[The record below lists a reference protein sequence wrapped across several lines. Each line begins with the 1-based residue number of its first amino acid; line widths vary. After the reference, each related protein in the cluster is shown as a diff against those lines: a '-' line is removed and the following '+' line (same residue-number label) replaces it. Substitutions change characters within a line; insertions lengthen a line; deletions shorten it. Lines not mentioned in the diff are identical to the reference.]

1 MASHAMCMACCLLL
15 MPYGT
20 LILVKNHQ
28 IMSNFTEKA
37 TVELFING
45 EQAKQTIARLSKD
58 LDEYKNKLV
67 EAYATMDSAMA
78 NTQKFTG
85 MTRDQVESLNEEFK
99 KMDTRTSREGL
110 NELAIKRISRKSMT
124 CGLLTFL
131 SG

>member
-1 MASHAMCMACCLLL
+1 MNEYVETYAS
-15 MPYGT
+15 
-20 LILVKNHQ
+20 
-28 IMSNFTEKA
+28 
-37 TVELFING
+37 
-45 EQAKQTIARLSKD
+45 
-58 LDEYKNKLV
+58 
-67 EAYATMDSAMA
+67 MDSAMA

-110 NELAIKRISRKSMT
+110 NELVIKRISRKSMT